1 MSKWVNEGMS
11 ELGKEWMSV
20 MMKWVNDW
28 RWKSEE
34 VNEWMSGWVSN
45 EWNEWM
51 GELMNELMM
60 VKGLKFIFISCD
72 EWWWLVG
79 MRWEWWCLNMNI
91 NDGDDIKLFW
101 LLWLKMI

>member
-60 VKGLKFIFISCD
+60 VKGLKFKSCD
-72 EWWWLVG
+72 ELWWWLVVM
-79 MRWEWWCLNMNI
+79 MRVMMFEYEYKWW
-91 NDGDDIKLFW
+91 W
-101 LLWLKMI
+101 LW